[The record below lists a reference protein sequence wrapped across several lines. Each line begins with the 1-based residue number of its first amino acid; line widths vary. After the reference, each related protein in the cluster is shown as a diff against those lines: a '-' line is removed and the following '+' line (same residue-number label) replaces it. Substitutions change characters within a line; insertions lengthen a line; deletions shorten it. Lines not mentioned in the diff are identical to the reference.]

1 MKKKPYNSLLPYACS
16 KIGFVR
22 RAKPLE
28 LISIIPLCA
37 PLESWVQFPF
47 ISMCHETANHF
58 FSFFFCSWSILKS
71 FHWLLKSGTVGCETC
86 PLAAVHT
93 LYFEEFSAE
102 PGYLSDAQQEAN
114 WMRVNCWQQLNLQTD
129 RSSSFKCSQRAS
141 LYLISKFKMYP
152 FTKSLV
158 DENSAQG
165 VTMEFY
171 MPSKSLAVRCKS

>member
-1 MKKKPYNSLLPYACS
+1 MAYAS
-16 KIGFVR
+16 SAKIGFVK

-37 PLESWVQFPF
+37 LLESRVQFPF
-47 ISMCHETANHF
+47 ISMCHETVYRF
-58 FSFFFCSWSILKS
+58 FRFFFFFCSWSILKS
-71 FHWLLKSGTVGCETC
+71 FRCLLESGAVGCETC
-86 PLAAVHT
+86 PLAVVHT

-102 PGYLSDAQQEAN
+102 PGYLSDSQQEAN
-114 WMRVNCWQQLNLQTD
+114 WMRFNCWQQLNLQTN

-141 LYLISKFKMYP
+141 LYSISKFEIYP
-152 FTKSLV
+152 FIKSLV

-171 MPSKSLAVRCKS
+171 MPSNSLALRCKS